1 VTSSALAALLQ
12 EFYRDK
18 LGLQARHV
26 AGAQHVAAYE
36 FNNTYQ
42 YIINR
47 EDTHLGWVRAALADA
62 QVPVPTDC
70 PALPVPAGKG
80 EARQRAIIE
89 DDARSIQA
97 FHDEWAPRQGGITNA
112 RHANMIRVILGE
124 AVEQKRFFDQMLEG
138 REDVLGRR
146 MAGATTG
153 GGVLPVRWV
162 E

>member
-1 VTSSALAALLQ
+1 VTPSALAAWLQ

-18 LGLQARHV
+18 HALQARHV
-26 AGAQHVAAYE
+26 EGAKYVSAYE

-47 EDTHLGWVRAALADA
+47 EDTHLSWVRAALTDA
-62 QVPVPTDC
+62 AAAIPTDW
-70 PALPVPAGKG
+70 PAHAVPGGKG
-80 EARQRAIIE
+80 EAQQRAIIE
-89 DDARSIQA
+89 DDARLVRA
-97 FHDEWAPRQGGITNA
+97 FHDKWAPRLDGVTHA
-112 RHANMIRVILGE
+112 RHANMVRVILGE
-124 AVEQKRFFDQMLEG
+124 AIEHRRFFDQMLEG

>member
-1 VTSSALAALLQ
+1 MNSSALAALLQ

-18 LGLQARHV
+18 HALQARHV
-26 AGAQHVAAYE
+26 EGATHVSAYE

-47 EDTHLGWVRAALADA
+47 EDTHLNWVRAALVDA
-62 QVPVPTDC
+62 GLPVPTDW
-70 PALPVPAGKG
+70 PSHPLPGGKG
-80 EARQRAIIE
+80 EALQRAIIE
-89 DDARSIQA
+89 DDARLVQA
-97 FHDEWAPRQGGITNA
+97 FHDKWAPRQDGITHV

-124 AVEQKRFFDQMLEG
+124 AIEHKRFFDQMLEG

-153 GGVLPVRWV
+153 GGVLPVRWI

>member
-1 VTSSALAALLQ
+1 MKSSALTALLQ

-18 LGLQARHV
+18 LALHARHV
-26 AGAQHVAAYE
+26 EGARHVSAYE

-47 EDTHLGWVRAALADA
+47 EDTHLSWLRSALADA
-62 QVPVPTDC
+62 GADVPVDAPPLAVPT
-70 PALPVPAGKG
+70 GKG
-80 EARQRAIIE
+80 EALQRAIIE
-89 DDARSIQA
+89 DDARGIQA
-97 FHDEWAPRQGGITNA
+97 FHDKWAPRQGSVSHA

-124 AVEQKRFFDQMLEG
+124 SVEQKRFFDQMLEG

>member
-1 VTSSALAALLQ
+1 VTSPALAALLQ

-18 LGLQARHV
+18 HALQARHV
-26 AGAQHVAAYE
+26 AGAQHVPVYE

-70 PALPVPAGKG
+70 PALPVPAGKS

-89 DDARSIQA
+89 DDARSVQA
-97 FHDEWAPRQGGITNA
+97 FHDKWAPRQGGITNV

-153 GGVLPVRWV
+153 GSVLPVRWV